1 MLTIFHCDE
10 LKQRSSTLEGLD
22 YDKIKLVTDQT
33 KKFMPQTSNISLD
46 MYNDLSQ
53 QKDVFSDS
61 EENKKT
67 ARGRKKK
74 ENKE

>member
-1 MLTIFHCDE
+1 
-10 LKQRSSTLEGLD
+10 
-22 YDKIKLVTDQT
+22 
-33 KKFMPQTSNISLD
+33 MPQTSNISLD